1 MRFIK
6 IFGACLITVGIA
18 LLALQITW
26 IVSGQVRPQ
35 PTGKKG
41 ARDYKRTPYPG
52 IVGVAL
58 IAGGIGFVFMAPRK
72 DEPQSRRSIR

>member
-6 IFGACLITVGIA
+6 IFGACLITLGIA

-26 IVSGQVRPQ
+26 TVSGQVRPQ
-35 PTGKKG
+35 PTGKK
-41 ARDYKRTPYPG
+41 AAHAYKRSPYAG

-58 IAGGIGFVFMAPRK
+58 IAGGIGFVFMARHQ
-72 DEPQSRRSIR
+72 DEPPSRRSIR